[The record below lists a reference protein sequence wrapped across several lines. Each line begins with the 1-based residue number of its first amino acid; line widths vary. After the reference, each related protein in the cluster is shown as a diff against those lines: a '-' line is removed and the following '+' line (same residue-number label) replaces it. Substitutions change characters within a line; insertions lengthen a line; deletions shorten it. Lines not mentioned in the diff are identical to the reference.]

1 MNMATSLIQV
11 RIDNDLKTKA
21 NQIFSDLG
29 LDISSA
35 IRMFL
40 KRSVLENGI
49 PFSMVLPADK
59 NTLNLNGL
67 QALDEISNS
76 AKKAGVSNMSLDEI
90 NEEINLARRQS

>member
-1 MNMATSLIQV
+1 MATSLIQV

-21 NQIFSDLG
+21 NQIFADLG

-49 PFSMVLPADK
+49 PFSMVLPSDK
-59 NTLNLNGL
+59 NSLALNGL
-67 QALDEISNS
+67 QALDAINSSSEKSGVSDLSLDDINSEINS
-76 AKKAGVSNMSLDEI
+76 A
-90 NEEINLARRQS
+90 RRSS

>member
-1 MNMATSLIQV
+1 MATSLIQV

-21 NQIFSDLG
+21 NQIFADLG

-49 PFSMVLPADK
+49 PFSMVLPSDK
-59 NTLNLNGL
+59 NSLALNGL
-67 QALDEISNS
+67 QALDTINS
-76 AKKAGVSNMSLDEI
+76 SSEKSGVSDLSLDDI
-90 NEEINLARRQS
+90 NSEINLARRSS

>member
-1 MNMATSLIQV
+1 MATSLIQV
-11 RIDNDLKTKA
+11 RIDNDLKVKA

-49 PFSMVLPADK
+49 PFSMVLPAEH
-59 NTLNLNGL
+59 NTLNLNSL

-76 AKKAGVSNMSLDEI
+76 AKKSGVSDMSLDEI

>member
-1 MNMATSLIQV
+1 MATSLIQV

-49 PFSMVLPADK
+49 PFSMVLPLDQNILNSKSLRALADI
-59 NTLNLNGL
+59 NDTT
-67 QALDEISNS
+67 
-76 AKKAGVSNMSLDEI
+76 KKVGVSDLSLDDI
-90 NEEINLARRQS
+90 NAEINLARKEK

>member
-1 MNMATSLIQV
+1 MATSLIQV

-49 PFSMVLPADK
+49 PFSMILPAEH
-59 NTLNLNGL
+59 NNLNLNSL

-76 AKKAGVSNMSLDEI
+76 AKKAGVSDMSLDEI

>member
-1 MNMATSLIQV
+1 MATSLIQV

-21 NQIFSDLG
+21 NQIFADLG

-40 KRSVLENGI
+40 KRSVIENGI
-49 PFSMVLPADK
+49 PFSMVLPPIQNSRD
-59 NTLNLNGL
+59 LNGL
-67 QALDEISNS
+67 QALAAINVSSEKSGISD
-76 AKKAGVSNMSLDEI
+76 MSLDEI

>member
-1 MNMATSLIQV
+1 MATSLIQV

-49 PFSMVLPADK
+49 PFSMILPPDK
-59 NTLNLNGL
+59 NDLNLNAV
-67 QALDEISNS
+67 QALDEISDS
-76 AKKAGVSNMSLDEI
+76 SKKVGVSDMSLEEI
-90 NEEINLARRQS
+90 NEEINLARQQS

>member
-1 MNMATSLIQV
+1 MATSLIQV

-49 PFSMVLPADK
+49 PFSMVLPSDK
-59 NTLNLNGL
+59 NSLALNGL
-67 QALDEISNS
+67 QALDVINASSEKSGVSDLSLDDINSEINS
-76 AKKAGVSNMSLDEI
+76 A
-90 NEEINLARRQS
+90 RRSS

>member
-1 MNMATSLIQV
+1 MATSLIQV
-11 RIDNDLKTKA
+11 RIDNDLKAKA

-49 PFSMVLPADK
+49 PFSMVLPPDK
-59 NTLNLNGL
+59 NSLTLNGL
-67 QALDEISNS
+67 QALDAINS
-76 AKKAGVSNMSLDEI
+76 SSEKSGVSDLSLDEI
-90 NEEINLARRQS
+90 NAEINLVRQEK

>member
-1 MNMATSLIQV
+1 MATSLIQV

-49 PFSMVLPADK
+49 PFSMVLPSDK
-59 NTLNLNGL
+59 NFLDLNGL
-67 QALDEISNS
+67 QALDAINS
-76 AKKAGVSNMSLDEI
+76 SSKKSGVSDFSLDDI
-90 NEEINLARRQS
+90 NSEINLARRSS